1 MTATTKVSLDSQ
13 VHDIEA
19 LVLNCMDFRL
29 IGPVA
34 DYLEGRGLRG
44 RYDQIVLA
52 GGAIGVMSD
61 ETTAWAETFWQHVK
75 LARDLHG
82 IRKIIVIDHRDCGAC
97 KAFVGKT
104 CADERER
111 ETTIHMV
118 WMQALADEVQIREP
132 DLDVELLLMDLD
144 GSVEVIAEPDA
155 STVADLALER

>member
-1 MTATTKVSLDSQ
+1 MNMNVAHLETKTSGNQASTT
-13 VHDIEA
+13 EA
-19 LVLNCMDFRL
+19 LVLNCMDHRL
-29 IGPVA
+29 IAPVA

-61 ETTAWAETFWQHVK
+61 QTRAWAETFWQHVK

-82 IRKIIVIDHRDCGAC
+82 IRKVIIIDHRDCGAC
-97 KAFVGKT
+97 KAFVGPT

-111 ETTIHMV
+111 ETIIHMI
-118 WMQALADEVQIREP
+118 WMEALADEIRTREP

-144 GSVEVIAEPDA
+144 GSVEAMTD
-155 STVADLALER
+155 